1 MLMVARD
8 RAVAEGLTNV
18 EFLQADAQV
27 HGFEPGTFDVVI
39 SRFGVMFFDDQVAAF
54 TNLARAQPRGGR
66 LALLAWQELAANEWL
81 STIRG
86 ALAMGRDLPAPPAGA
101 PGPFGLADPAYVAK
115 VLDAAGYTD
124 VDLAPVTSP
133 MQLGGDSDAAYA
145 FVSTIGPVV
154 GMLEGLEPDER
165 REALDTLRATL
176 DAHHTG
182 DGVALGSSSWLI
194 TACSPD
200 RRQREPY
207 DCASCASASRI
218 TAVTSSR
225 ISGDAFEG
233 APESYG
239 GCGSYSIPSWIALA
253 TSSPDDLSDE
263 RERQVDARRH
273 TRAASRPCPRTRR
286 APRSAPRRGGEDG
299 RTRSQCVVAGS
310 PSRMPAAPRMSAP
323 VHTDVVYVVVGWA
336 ARTQSMTA

>member
-1 MLMVARD
+1 MPNENMTAAWDGDEGAHWAANADRYDETVRAHHARLFEAAAIGAGEAVLDIGCGTGRTTRDAARAAGSGRALGVDLSGPMLMVARD
-8 RAVAEGLTNV
+8 RAVTEGLTNV

-39 SRFGVMFFDDQVAAF
+39 SRFGVMFFDDPVAAF

-86 ALAMGRDLPAPPAGA
+86 ALAMGRDLPTPPAGA

-194 TACSPD
+194 TA
-200 RRQREPY
+200 R
-207 DCASCASASRI
+207 
-218 TAVTSSR
+218 
-225 ISGDAFEG
+225 
-233 APESYG
+233 
-239 GCGSYSIPSWIALA
+239 LA
-253 TSSPDDLSDE
+253 
-263 RERQVDARRH
+263 
-273 TRAASRPCPRTRR
+273 
-286 APRSAPRRGGEDG
+286 
-299 RTRSQCVVAGS
+299 
-310 PSRMPAAPRMSAP
+310 
-323 VHTDVVYVVVGWA
+323 
-336 ARTQSMTA
+336 